1 MFVLYEGSVKGDYQ
15 GKTVLNLLSNVDANR
30 EGERFSEHGFE
41 GGTTWLYDSEEWA
54 DLVDYFFNDDTDGQP
69 EEERVRDAESWLAR
83 TGMPRRIP
91 SNQLIV
97 NMRGTDEHY
106 RIFSDEIGLEEIN
119 NMLKAAFPD
128 YGYRV
133 VEE

>member
-15 GKTVLNLLSNVDANR
+15 GKTVLDLLGNVDANR
-30 EGERFSEHGFE
+30 KGERFSEHGFE
-41 GGTTWLYDSEEWA
+41 GGTIWLYDSEEWA

-69 EEERVRDAESWLAR
+69 EEERIRDAESWLAR
-83 TGMPRRIP
+83 TGMPRRIS

-106 RIFSDEIGLEEIN
+106 RTFSHEIGHEEIN
-119 NMLKAAFPD
+119 NMLKTAFPD